1 MPTVRPQ
8 DISVSA
14 GGAIGLCSPRW
25 RSAADDKP
33 TRATDRACYLARA
46 RRHRARRERK
56 NAVFAWL
63 SGKRPINARIRAQV
77 NVLRSGSLVPF
88 LITPSTSTRSVRSIR
103 RVPLSRAKIHSGP
116 SRSRGLRFRRGP
128 ASRRGLGD
136 AAFSR
141 QFQVECSLNVR
152 YHPIRTQPVVRRGVL
167 ALVTSLGR
175 YHHVLARAGEAGRF
189 GAAVVGVG

>member
-1 MPTVRPQ
+1 MR
-8 DISVSA
+8 A
-14 GGAIGLCSPRW
+14 GQLVCARHAG
-25 RSAADDKP
+25 
-33 TRATDRACYLARA
+33 DR
-46 RRHRARRERK
+46 RRMINRR
-56 NAVFAWL
+56 
-63 SGKRPINARIRAQV
+63 GRPIGHAILRVRGATGHGASGRTPFSRGFPESARLTPA
-77 NVLRSGSLVPF
+77 SGRKLTYCAAAHFVPF

-103 RVPLSRAKIHSGP
+103 RVPLSRAKIYSGP
-116 SRSRGLRFRRGP
+116 SRWRGLRFRRGP
-128 ASRRGLGD
+128 AGRRGLGD